1 MRTDTLARQFDPR
14 HKNFD
19 DTAFKH
25 AIVRIEEVSNVTDP
39 IPAGATLTLSNI
51 VPAGVLLLGV
61 VCHVIEEIF
70 GATASLTSFNIGDGV
85 DADLYGATI
94 SPLAGT
100 RTLTADFTA
109 AAAALRFTTAAE
121 DVVYTAVG
129 ENFAGGAIATSVLF
143 MTLRG
148 QRKRGA

>member
-19 DTAFKH
+19 DTAFLH
-25 AIVRIEEVSNVTDP
+25 GITRIEEVSNVTDP

-51 VPAGVLLLGV
+51 IPAGVFLLGV
-61 VCHVIEEIF
+61 VCHVINDIF
-70 GATASLTSFNIGDGV
+70 GATGSLTDFDIGDGTTV
-85 DADLYGATI
+85 NLYGDAI
-94 SPLAGT
+94 APAAGT
-100 RTLTADFTA
+100 RTLTADYLNATA
-109 AAAALRFTTAAE
+109 GFRYTTAAE
-121 DVVYTAVG
+121 DVVFTANG
-129 ENFAGGAIATSVLF
+129 ENFAGGAIATSVLM